1 MTVVQMAVSDEFR
14 GRVMSI
20 RFLIFGFQPLG
31 TLVLGGLAEV
41 IGVRGALLWYAVP
54 GVILFVAVYLPTWS
68 RPADDE
74 VSAAARI
81 GESASDLKPPQP
93 TAPAVRIPRA

>member
-1 MTVVQMAVSDEFR
+1 MRSPYARAER
-14 GRVMSI
+14 
-20 RFLIFGFQPLG
+20 P
-31 TLVLGGLAEV
+31 GGGEA
-41 IGVRGALLWYAVP
+41 IAVRGALLWYAVP

-81 GESASDLKPPQP
+81 GESASGLKSPQP